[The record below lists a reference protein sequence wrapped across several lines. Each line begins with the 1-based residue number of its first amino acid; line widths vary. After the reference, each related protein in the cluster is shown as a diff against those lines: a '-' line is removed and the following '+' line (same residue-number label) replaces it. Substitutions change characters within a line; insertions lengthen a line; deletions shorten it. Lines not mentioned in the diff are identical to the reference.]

1 MDIYIIL
8 CLIVLILIGVV
19 ALILQMISP
28 ILGFLGVI
36 IGPLVGAFVGVILG
50 FQINDNNR
58 TKLEEE
64 RRLFFKNL
72 LMHEATE
79 SIKLIAGTVNLIPV
93 DAWNSMVNSGEI
105 ALFEGKAIDL
115 SDTYFQIQNYNY
127 EAKRVRDAIEEV
139 NLHPETTDDSHAL
152 KLKANFDNNIK
163 PATLKRLQDLENWLT
178 RLRVESGSFTV
189 AGSDVTMHHTG
200 TDGKEKY
207 P

>member
-1 MDIYIIL
+1 M
-8 CLIVLILIGVV
+8 LILIGVV

-28 ILGFLGVI
+28 ILGILGVV

-58 TKLEEE
+58 RKLEKE

-72 LMHEATE
+72 LMHEAKE
-79 SIKLIAGTVNLIPV
+79 SIKLISGTVQLIPV
-93 DAWNSMVNSGEI
+93 DAWNSVVNSGDI

-139 NLHPETTDDSHAL
+139 HLHPEITDDSHAS